1 MSDLTNPDGQ
11 PLDPI
16 GEAMKNLERIN
27 QLAAANARIAE
38 LEKRNEQM
46 REAGDELWYVV
57 RHAPECEPQDIID
70 ACQKWADKRR
80 HG

>member
-1 MSDLTNPDGQ
+1 MSDFLTPGGQ
-11 PLDPI
+11 PFDPI

-27 QLAAANARIAE
+27 ELAAAKARIAQ
-38 LEKRNEQM
+38 LEKNNEEM

-57 RHAPECEPQDIID
+57 RHAPECKPQDIID
-70 ACQKWADKRR
+70 ACSTWADKRR